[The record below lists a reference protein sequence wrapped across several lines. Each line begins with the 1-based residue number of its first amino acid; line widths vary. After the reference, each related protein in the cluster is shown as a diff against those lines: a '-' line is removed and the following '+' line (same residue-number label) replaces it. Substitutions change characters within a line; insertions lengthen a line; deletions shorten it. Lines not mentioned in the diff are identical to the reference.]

1 MPNWCECDLYISGPK
16 EELEKFLET
25 VKSEESVFDFNRVI
39 PYPEHFRELD
49 GPFKEWMT
57 TPAEERTGPPPA
69 DGFNQGGY
77 EWCLLNW
84 GTKWNARRAS
94 LCERT
99 DAWESRRA
107 EDAQRRAEL

>member
-39 PYPEHFRELD
+39 PYPEHFQELD
-49 GPFKEWMT
+49 VPFREWVN
-57 TPAEERTGPPPA
+57 TPVAERDDLPPP

-77 EWCLLNW
+77 YPGNQDPHVLE
-84 GTKWNARRAS
+84 
-94 LCERT
+94 
-99 DAWESRRA
+99 
-107 EDAQRRAEL
+107 